1 LSKDDLL
8 QIDGVIT
15 DVLAGGNYKVKLEN
29 EQEITAKLSG
39 RMRKY
44 YIRVI
49 LGDKVTIG
57 LSPYDP
63 THGLI
68 VRREKVARKPPGPS
82 RR

>member
-1 LSKDDLL
+1 MSKEDLV
-8 QIDGVIT
+8 QVEGVIT

-68 VRREKVARKPPGPS
+68 VRREKVARRPGGHG